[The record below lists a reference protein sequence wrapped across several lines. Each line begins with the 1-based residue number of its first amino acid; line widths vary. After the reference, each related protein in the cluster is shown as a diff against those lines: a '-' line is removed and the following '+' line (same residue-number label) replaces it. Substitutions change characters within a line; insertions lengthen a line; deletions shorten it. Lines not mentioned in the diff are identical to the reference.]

1 MIRGEYVSDLSAAE
15 REGIC
20 VACGKRSA
28 DDRQMVRVT
37 FSYNDELENHR
48 TTICL
53 CDECRWLLYK
63 TI

>member
-1 MIRGEYVSDLSAAE
+1 MIRVAYLSDLIAAE
-15 REGIC
+15 REGLC

-28 DDRQMVRVT
+28 DDRRMVQVT
-37 FSYNDELENHR
+37 FSYNDEQVSHR